1 MRILHTSDWH
11 LGRTLYGKKRTR
23 EFESFLDW
31 LLETLRLQKIDVLL
45 VAGDIFD
52 TTTPSNRI
60 QQLYYRF
67 LCRVAE
73 TGCRHVVVVGGN
85 HDSPSFL
92 DAPGELLRFLDIHVV
107 GAATEN
113 IEDEL
118 LTLSDTR
125 GNPELLV
132 CAVPCLRDRD
142 LRTFDVGESVE
153 DKDRK
158 TLEGIRTHYE
168 RLGQM
173 AVEKCEELG
182 RRIPIVATGHLFA
195 AGGSTVEG
203 DGVRDLYIGT
213 LVHVDPNTFPLCI
226 DYLALGHLH
235 SPQKVGGSETMRY
248 SGSPFP
254 MNPGEGEQNK
264 SVTLVTF
271 DANLKEISVA
281 LLPVPVF
288 QELKR
293 VAGDMETIRHRID
306 ELRLGGSS
314 AWLEIVYE
322 GQEIIPNL
330 RERLDILVAESE
342 LEILRVKN
350 ARSLKNA
357 RDIPDAEVTSDDPDV
372 LDVFTRCL
380 ETRSVPDGQRGELLH
395 TYREV
400 LASLDLE
407 DLRSE

>member
-31 LLETLRLQKIDVLL
+31 LLDTLRLQKIDTLL

-67 LCRVAE
+67 LCRVAN
-73 TGCRHVVVVGGN
+73 TGCRHVVIVGGN

-107 GAATEN
+107 GAATED
-113 IEDEL
+113 IADEL
-118 LTLSDTR
+118 LVLSDSR

-142 LRTFDVGESVE
+142 IRCFEAGESVE

-158 TLEGIRTHYE
+158 TLEGIRAHYE
-168 RLGQM
+168 TLGEM
-173 AVEKCEELG
+173 AEEKRKTLG
-182 RRIPIVATGHLFA
+182 SRIPIVATGHLFA
-195 AGGSTVEG
+195 AGGSTAEG

-213 LVHVDPNTFPLCI
+213 LGHVDPSTFPTCI

-235 SPQKVGGSETMRY
+235 SPQKVDDSERMRY
-248 SGSPFP
+248 CGSPFP
-254 MNPGEGEQNK
+254 MNPAEGEQNK

-271 DANLKEISVA
+271 AADTKEVSVEF
-281 LLPVPVF
+281 LPVPVF
-288 QELKR
+288 QKLKR
-293 VAGDMETIRHRID
+293 IAGDLETIRNHIG

-322 GQEIIPNL
+322 GQDLFPDL
-330 RERLDILVAESE
+330 RQRLDVLVAESGM
-342 LEILRVKN
+342 EILRVRINRSPKN
-350 ARSLKNA
+350 ACE
-357 RDIPDAEVTSDDPDV
+357 IPAAEIVSDDLDV
-372 LDVFTRCL
+372 LDVFTQCL
-380 ETRSVPDGQRGELLH
+380 EARSIPDGQREELFL

-400 LASLDLE
+400 LASFDSE